1 MLKTLYQKLFAVL
14 LCCVVVMIV
23 IFVLVMRHLDMAR
36 GQELNQKLYRSLA
49 AELVREQIV
58 PEHDGLE
65 PGAVQSLFDRLRK
78 INPRLDVYL
87 LDADGRVLAAS
98 TGAEVRRP
106 TVDVAPIERF
116 LDDNAALPIL
126 GDDPAD
132 HERARVFSAAPVR
145 LEGQREGYLY
155 LVLRGLISD
164 GISQRIKNSYVL
176 RESLAI
182 VGLGLVFVLL
192 ASTLIIRLI
201 TRPLQRLN
209 VIMEKLRQGGFGVGE
224 GARTQPRPGD
234 EIAEITDMLNRMADR
249 ILHQM
254 KALKETDAQRRELIA
269 NISHDLRTPL
279 ASLQGYLETLQFKRD
294 RLTLEEQTSYLEI
307 ALRHTEQLGR
317 LVSQLFELA
326 KLDSEQAQI
335 YPEPFVLDELVQ
347 DTVQEFRLQAENA
360 SIALEVSAP
369 QELPLVYGEIG
380 LIERVLRNLI
390 ENALR
395 YTAPGGSITVSLRP
409 GTAGVAVEILDNGRG
424 IAPEDLSRIFDG
436 FYRGEKSRRD
446 AAGHAGLGLAIAKRI
461 IELHHRTITA
471 ESRPGMTAIRFELP
485 CAGEA
490 GASDVGAR
498 HPDRALEAPA
508 DRDDAALGKPA
519 TA

>member
-1 MLKTLYQKLFAVL
+1 MLHTLYQKLFAVL

-36 GQELNQKLYRSLA
+36 AQELNQKLYRSLA

-87 LDADGRVLAAS
+87 LDAEGRVLAAS
-98 TGAEVRRP
+98 SGAQVRRP
-106 TVDVAPIERF
+106 TVDVVPIRRF

-132 HERARVFSAAPVR
+132 HERARVFSAAPIR

-164 GISQRIKNSYVL
+164 SISQRIKNSYVL
-176 RESLAI
+176 RESLVI
-182 VGLGLVFVLL
+182 VGVGLVFVLL

-209 VIMEKLRQGGFGVGE
+209 VIVDKLRQGGFGVGE
-224 GARTQPRPGD
+224 GARPHSRPGD
-234 EIAEITDMLNRMADR
+234 EVAEITDMLNQMADR

-254 KALKETDAQRRELIA
+254 RALKETDAQRRELIA

-294 RLTLEEQTSYLEI
+294 RLTLEEQTRYLEI

-326 KLDSEQAQI
+326 KLDSEQVQI
-335 YPEPFVLDELVQ
+335 YPEPFVLEELVQ
-347 DTVQEFRLQAENA
+347 DTVQQFRLQAQNVG
-360 SIALEVSAP
+360 IALEVSAP
-369 QELPLVYGEIG
+369 QELPLVHGDIG

-395 YTAPGGSITVSLRP
+395 YTPPGGNVTVALRP
-409 GTAGVAVEILDNGRG
+409 ATSGVAVEIVDNGRG
-424 IAPEDLSRIFDG
+424 IAPEDLPHVFDG

-461 IELHHRTITA
+461 VELHHRTITA
-471 ESRPGMTAIRFELP
+471 ESRPGMTAICFELP
-485 CAGEA
+485 CTDEGGAGGIGIQGRDRVLEVP
-490 GASDVGAR
+490 SD
-498 HPDRALEAPA
+498 H
-508 DRDDAALGKPA
+508 DAALGRPA